1 MSRMR
6 VFSISVLLCCAVLA
20 FPGALRSGRTIGWI
34 LVVMILFI
42 SGPLWS
48 KIIKIYQDWR
58 NKSELDVV
66 SEAASEENS
75 LAGEELIDEKEEVV
89 FENGEEIPKNVEEPP
104 TIDELIDL
112 GFQAKQSGDFR
123 QAADYFSRALVL
135 NPKPDL
141 AFYLIMDC
149 YSILNQL
156 GERELGLAGLRTHI
170 RTFYHLFN
178 AELRDYFE
186 VWMNKEDLNKYFD
199 EQEA

>member
-20 FPGALRSGRTIGWI
+20 FPRALRSDRTIWWI
-34 LVVMILFI
+34 LLVIILVI

-48 KIIKIYQDWR
+48 KIIKISQDGR
-58 NKSELDVV
+58 NKSELEVV
-66 SEAASEENS
+66 LEAASEENS
-75 LAGEELIDEKEEVV
+75 LAGEEFIDQKEEVV
-89 FENGEEIPKNVEEPP
+89 SENKVVFESVEEIP

-112 GFQAKQSGDFR
+112 GFQAKQLENFR
-123 QAADYFSRALVL
+123 QAADYFSRALAL

-156 GERELGLAGLRTHI
+156 GERELGLAELRTHM

-178 AELRDYFE
+178 SELRHYFE